1 MKNEILTG
9 IHDFIQNTRNT
20 PVLKNIYRLAGK
32 IDHAYN
38 NPAYNNE
45 TNGEFNLLKK
55 LSISGEQSRII
66 FDVGANHLK
75 WSERA
80 SELFPNSEIHAFEL
94 SQETIDKAP
103 DYILKQ
109 HPNIK
114 VNNFGLFNKN
124 QKIEYFYYP
133 TFDEVNTLIGEFHK
147 GGVKKQANVIIGD
160 DYCKKN
166 KINQIDF
173 LKLDVEGSE
182 DKVLDGFKEMIE
194 HKKVK
199 MIQFEYGQGN
209 IMTHFLLF
217 DFYNLLESKGYV
229 VGKLYPEGV
238 YFRKYTYNDEDFV
251 GPNFIAVL
259 KEETKLIEALKKF

>member
-1 MKNEILTG
+1 MKNEILTF
-9 IHDFIQNTRNT
+9 IHDFIQATRNA
-20 PVLKNIYRLAGK
+20 PILKSVYRLAGK

-38 NPAYNNE
+38 NPAYDNE

-55 LSISGEQSRII
+55 FSEYNNQAKVI

-80 SELFPNSEIHAFEL
+80 AELFPNTQIHAFEL

-103 DYILKQ
+103 ANILQQ

-124 QKIEYFYYP
+124 QKIEYYYYP

-147 GGVKKQANVIIGD
+147 GGVKKYAKVVVGD
-160 DYCKKN
+160 DYCKAN
-166 KINQIDF
+166 KIKQIDF

-182 DKVLDGFKEMIE
+182 DKVLDGFREIIKI
-194 HKKVK
+194 KKVK

-217 DFYNLLESKGYV
+217 DFYKLLESAGYA

-238 YFRKYTYNDEDFV
+238 YFRKYAYTDEDFI
-251 GPNFIAVL
+251 GPNYIAVL
-259 KEETKLIEALKKF
+259 NEETGLINALKKF